1 MKKERIIFQ
10 NSKRYVNEGNGIG
23 EGLLY
28 CGQMYTSP
36 NGCPC
41 TTCDGQCGPDN
52 GCPCPDCDNTLSYIL
67 FSTGKMKCEICK
79 KSLIRIKVCT
89 LNLFSEV
96 DFTCNICLRSFF
108 NILFIPLMFCM
119 KCKYKLCPKCAFSKL
134 TFYEQKKPYIE
145 PGFKAGEGMI
155 YCKKNYADNG
165 HCLCAGCDGNCGP
178 ENGCSCPL
186 CDSILGYNRA
196 IVTDIAGTTTD
207 TIEETVEYNGVP
219 VTIIDTAGIRYH
231 TNNTI
236 EKIGQDRAKSSM
248 DIADIILWVIDSNIN
263 LDDNDKQIA
272 DLLKNKKDKTIV
284 VLNKTDLEPKIS
296 KEKLNNLFVSDTM
309 IKFST
314 VNKTPIE
321 NILNK
326 IFEILKIKDI
336 EANSKILLN
345 TRQYSLLCK
354 AQQNLRKIYNLI
366 DKGDSDEIV
375 SFETQNVLVFF
386 NEILGCDVKEDVLH
400 TVFSK
405 FCVGK

>member
-145 PGFKAGEGMI
+145 PGFKVGEGMI

-178 ENGCSCPL
+178 EKGCQCPL
-186 CDSILGYNRA
+186 CDSILGYNIYLKSNLMECNKCKRLLVKTTFLQLKKKYGDRTKSFKCSYCPYQTKYDFENIYFCYKCKFNICKA
-196 IVTDIAGTTTD
+196 CAFKNNIVNIQNIVFPKYPLFLDNMEKEIEAKINKKKIAEIKVDKQKGFKIVKKNVYGKNISIYLKTLIGRIY
-207 TIEETVEYNGVP
+207 TININESENVRKLKEELTK
-219 VTIIDTAGIRYH
+219 IDGKYRIY
-231 TNNTI
+231 NTI
-236 EKIGQDRAKSSM
+236 LIYKNKIM
-248 DIADIILWVIDSNIN
+248 DDDEYLSDYELDNESLIDII
-263 LDDNDKQIA
+263 
-272 DLLKNKKDKTIV
+272 
-284 VLNKTDLEPKIS
+284 S
-296 KEKLNNLFVSDTM
+296 K
-309 IKFST
+309 
-314 VNKTPIE
+314 
-321 NILNK
+321 
-326 IFEILKIKDI
+326 
-336 EANSKILLN
+336 
-345 TRQYSLLCK
+345 
-354 AQQNLRKIYNLI
+354 
-366 DKGDSDEIV
+366 
-375 SFETQNVLVFF
+375 
-386 NEILGCDVKEDVLH
+386 
-400 TVFSK
+400 
-405 FCVGK
+405 